1 MEDAKRS
8 APATDDAGWIGVE
21 VIYALPD
28 QQRLLNV
35 RLPVDAT
42 VADAVERSGV
52 LQHYPELLDADLP
65 WSQRVGI
72 FDHQCSSNRKL
83 QDGDRVE
90 IYRPLRIDPKQA
102 RRQRAKLQSEK

>member
-1 MEDAKRS
+1 MDDAEQS
-8 APATDDAGWIGVE
+8 ASATDDAGCIQVE

-28 QQRLLNV
+28 QQRLLDV
-35 RLPVDAT
+35 RLPTDAT
-42 VADAVERSGV
+42 VADAVERSGI
-52 LQHYPELLDADLP
+52 LQQYPELLDAELP

-72 FDHQCSSNRKL
+72 FGQQCSCNHKL

-102 RRQRAKLQSEK
+102 RRQRAELQSEK

>member
-8 APATDDAGWIGVE
+8 APATDDAGCIQVE

-35 RLPVDAT
+35 RLPADAT

-52 LQHYPELLDADLP
+52 LQQYPELLHAELP
-65 WSQRVGI
+65 WSKRVGI
-72 FDHQCSSNRKL
+72 FGQQCASNRKL

-102 RRQRAKLQSEK
+102 RRQRAELQSEN